1 MLNIPHT
8 ENVADYKLQI
18 LKKLQ
23 FMCID
28 SGGWATVEKAP
39 YFVVL
44 TTSAAGTKLDLCPS
58 IFAVLCLPSDIFLL
72 ACYEFDNRQ

>member
-1 MLNIPHT
+1 VLDIQHIK
-8 ENVADYKLQI
+8 NVADCKLQI

-28 SGGWATVEKAP
+28 SAGWPTVEKVP
-39 YFVVL
+39 YFVIL
-44 TTSAAGTKLDLCPS
+44 TTSAAGTKLDLRPS

-72 ACYEFDNRQ
+72 ACFEFDNRL